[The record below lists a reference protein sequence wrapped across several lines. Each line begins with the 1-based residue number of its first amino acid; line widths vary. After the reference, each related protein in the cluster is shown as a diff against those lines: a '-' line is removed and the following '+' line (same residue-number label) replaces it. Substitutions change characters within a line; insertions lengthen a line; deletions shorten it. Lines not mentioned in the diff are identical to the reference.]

1 MNAYF
6 TASIVGKRQYG
17 QNYRKIIDYIT
28 SKGITVASAHIM
40 DTTEDQIRMESK
52 KEREQFQKTL
62 EGWITSCDFM
72 VVEASFP
79 SISVGYEIAL
89 ALHRAKPILVLYTD
103 EPPSLIMNSDEDK
116 LVVEQ
121 YTLSSFTESI
131 DEFLNYMRG
140 ANDTRFTFFI
150 TPEINAYLAK
160 VSKKDKLPKSVYLRN
175 LIASDMAKR
184 Q

>member
-6 TASIVGKRQYG
+6 TASIVGKRQYAD
-17 QNYRKIIDYIT
+17 NYRRIITYLE
-28 SKGITVASAHIM
+28 SKGIPVASAHIM
-40 DTTEDQIRMESK
+40 DTTEDHIRMESK
-52 KEREQFQKTL
+52 SERQKFHATL
-62 EGWITSCDFM
+62 EKWINACDFM
-72 VVEASFP
+72 IVEASFP

-89 ALHRAKPILVLYTD
+89 ALHRAKPVLVLFT
-103 EPPSLIMNSDEDK
+103 EEAPSLIMNSDEDK

-121 YTLSSFTESI
+121 YTPSTI
-131 DEFLNYMRG
+131 PDTVDEFLNYIRG

-175 LIASDMAKR
+175 LIVRDMVKR